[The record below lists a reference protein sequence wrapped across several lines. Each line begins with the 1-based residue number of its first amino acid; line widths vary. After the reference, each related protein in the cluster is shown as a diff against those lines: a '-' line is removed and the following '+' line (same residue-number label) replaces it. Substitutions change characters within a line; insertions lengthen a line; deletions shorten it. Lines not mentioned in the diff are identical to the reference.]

1 MPVPNLA
8 SRVVCGQ
15 FYWQFQNF
23 MRARAERAK
32 AARTRTVKA
41 CWPLSF
47 VRTVFVCAV
56 ILLMCSS
63 SDSHTGSGQ
72 SDNPGVHRQK
82 NDTTSPIQH
91 SVAALHSSMQMLA
104 IATRPLKTAHA
115 AQGKQSRY
123 VTVQQSRRRL
133 TGIVAA
139 CVSVLLVGYLL
150 TCGDVESNPGP
161 GTGQEAGYNG
171 RAQGKEAKRGVNT
184 HPAQPSRFSQQPLDS
199 FHAEI
204 SYILNQAV
212 ARMESTTRQ
221 QGHSIE
227 RRLQSVEEKIDH
239 RLREVEVNQAQLSS
253 SVDGLR
259 SQCQALWSENQDLK
273 TPSTISPTS
282 ATTTTIR
289 ADVTIFFSLALNRYG
304 EVRNPGRTV
313 KEK

>member
-56 ILLMCSS
+56 ILAMCSS

-91 SVAALHSSMQMLA
+91 SVAALQSSMQMLA
-104 IATRPLKTAHA
+104 IAT
-115 AQGKQSRY
+115 
-123 VTVQQSRRRL
+123 
-133 TGIVAA
+133 
-139 CVSVLLVGYLL
+139 
-150 TCGDVESNPGP
+150 
-161 GTGQEAGYNG
+161 
-171 RAQGKEAKRGVNT
+171 
-184 HPAQPSRFSQQPLDS
+184 
-199 FHAEI
+199 
-204 SYILNQAV
+204 
-212 ARMESTTRQ
+212 
-221 QGHSIE
+221 
-227 RRLQSVEEKIDH
+227 
-239 RLREVEVNQAQLSS
+239 
-253 SVDGLR
+253 
-259 SQCQALWSENQDLK
+259 
-273 TPSTISPTS
+273 
-282 ATTTTIR
+282 R